1 MVDPGISSLG
11 FAVGVLVG
19 MTGVGS
25 GSVMTPALILAGVRP
40 AVAVASDLVYAAIT
54 KGVGAVQHLRQGTV
68 NLPLVFYL
76 SVGSVPAALL
86 GVKFFSDL
94 ERRLGP
100 ALDLWVTR
108 LVAILLIALAA
119 FTLLD
124 LVRPLRARA
133 PRPPLPWTVPVKL
146 LTVCAGAGVGLLV
159 SFTSI
164 GSGAIVAA
172 LLLHLYRLPPSQVVG
187 SDIVQAVFLA
197 GAAGLAHAAG
207 GRVDP
212 RLVAS
217 LLLGSI
223 PGVLAGSALCTRMP
237 RRALRGIVAM
247 AILYAGVRLL

>member
-1 MVDPGISSLG
+1 MDPGISLLG
-11 FAVGVLVG
+11 FIVGVLVG

-25 GSVMTPALILAGVRP
+25 GSVMTPVLILAGVRP
-40 AVAVASDLVYAAIT
+40 TVAVASDLVYAAIT

-68 NLPLVFYL
+68 NLPFVFYL
-76 SVGSVPAALL
+76 SLGSVPAGLWGAKL
-86 GVKFFSDL
+86 FTDL

-108 LVAILLIALAA
+108 MVAILLILLSAL
-119 FTLLD
+119 TLLD
-124 LVRPLRARA
+124 LVRPRTGRA
-133 PRPPLPWTVPVKL
+133 PQPPLPWTRPVKL
-146 LTVCAGAGVGLLV
+146 LTVVLGAGVGLLV

-164 GSGAIVAA
+164 GSGSIVAA
-172 LLLHLYRLPPSQVVG
+172 LLLHLYRLPATEVVG

-197 GAAGLAHAAG
+197 GAAGLAHTAG

-217 LLLGSI
+217 LLFGSV
-223 PGVLAGSALCTRMP
+223 PGVLLGSALCPRVP
-237 RRALRGIVAM
+237 RRALRGAVAM